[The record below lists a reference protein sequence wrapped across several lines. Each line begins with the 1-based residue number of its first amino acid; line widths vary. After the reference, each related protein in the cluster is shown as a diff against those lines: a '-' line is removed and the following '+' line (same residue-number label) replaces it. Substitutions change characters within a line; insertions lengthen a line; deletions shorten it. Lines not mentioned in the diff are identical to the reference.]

1 MYLTTDE
8 YMQMSWF
15 QYHTIP
21 YRGKY
26 REPGVKVP
34 DYMSHVMKEG
44 MVLFETFLINSNSLI
59 ITTLW

>member
-1 MYLTTDE
+1 
-8 YMQMSWF
+8 MQMSWF
-15 QYHTIP
+15 QYRTIP

-34 DYMSHVMKEG
+34 DYMSQVMKEG
-44 MVLFETFLINSNSLI
+44 MVLFETFLINSDSLI